1 MGSLDVLFLG
11 LSKKDIPDVILD
23 FVEETSI
30 ACNKRNVALH
40 LPNTREVNYG
50 DEMASN
56 GFFDSED
63 GVLATAT
70 GQPLEDWF
78 PIFVHETCHFDQWAE
93 NSKIWTEYP
102 IEYDSFLLEDM
113 TDEMFFDFCDKT
125 YELEFDCDLRTI
137 EKIKNKSLENVIN
150 LEEYI
155 QKAHAYTMLYQ
166 VLKTANE
173 RSFYTIGK
181 EPYNIKEIWNQMPTT
196 FDERPPLTNELF
208 ELYLSK
214 CF

>member
-1 MGSLDVLFLG
+1 MSSIDAIFLK
-11 LSKKDIPDVILD
+11 LYNKDIPNSVLD
-23 FVEETSI
+23 FIEETSI
-30 ACNKRNVALH
+30 ACNKRNVVLH
-40 LPNTREVNYG
+40 LPDTREVDYG
-50 DEMASN
+50 DGMVSN

-63 GVLATAT
+63 GVLATAI

-78 PIFVHETCHFDQWAE
+78 PIFVHETCHFDQWATD
-93 NSKIWTEYP
+93 SKIWTEYP
-102 IEYDSFLLEDM
+102 IEYDSYLLEDM

-125 YELEFDCDLRTI
+125 YELEFDCDIRAI
-137 EKIKNKSLENVIN
+137 EKIKNKSLDSLIN

-166 VLKTANE
+166 VLKVANK

-181 EPYNIKEIWNQMPTT
+181 EPYNIEEIWTQMPTT
-196 FDERPPLTNELF
+196 FDMQTTITEELTN
-208 ELYLSK
+208 LYLSK